1 MSGNVESNAVT
12 PKVQLLWLL
21 GVRFS
26 VIGISVLAA
35 LATLTWMDGSSALLA
50 GRMLWPLSIFL
61 VASVGSWWWVRRAG
75 PSLYFT
81 VTQLSIDLLLVTSIV
96 YGTGGAIS
104 PFLFLYL
111 PVVMV
116 AAVLGNRAVSLLT
129 AAAGSLCYLALTIAL
144 SNDLIPAL
152 DGSAAVSTPSSG
164 LALQIIGLTSAMVL
178 VAIATSYLV
187 QGILNRDIQVARSQ
201 RDLAEVTERQR
212 HLIESLPEGMC
223 VVDLKGVIRIW
234 NTSFREIFSVS
245 DTALKGAVLRKVIQS
260 FDADA
265 TFLGTE
271 DSLSGELTCPA
282 SPGSEPR
289 RMRFTSRPLP
299 EDEGLVVMFH
309 DITVL
314 RSMEEQLDL
323 QDRMARLL
331 SSTSSEPHRQRTGL
345 ADFIGESPVMQKV
358 FGLIVRVAKSDATV
372 LVHGESGTGK
382 ELVARAIHHESTR
395 AAGPFVA
402 VNCGAIPETL
412 LESEFFGHK
421 RGAFTGAHADHP
433 GLFAR
438 ASGGT
443 LFLDEIGELPTL
455 MQAKLLRAIQERSVR
470 PVGGDKDVPVD
481 VRIVAATNRN
491 LKREIELGN
500 FREDLFYRLN
510 VISINLPPLR
520 ERKEDIP
527 LLVNAILRRLMS
539 QRKRNDAAEDL
550 LIGSSTPTLPPH
562 TLQLLLSYAYPG
574 NVRELENML
583 ERAFVLGGSVILPEH
598 LPDAVRSSESAVTD
612 QKPSERSTTAI
623 IIDESIEFPVD
634 LERILESLERRY
646 LERALEQSGGM
657 KKKAAQLLGINFRSF
672 RYRLQKFGMHDGA
685 ES

>member
-1 MSGNVESNAVT
+1 VSVNVESKAVT
-12 PKVQLLWLL
+12 TKVQLLWLL

-26 VIGISVLAA
+26 VIGISLVAA
-35 LATLTWMDGSSALLA
+35 LATLNWMDGSSARLA
-50 GRMLWPLSIFL
+50 GRMLWPLSIFM
-61 VASVGSWWWVRRAG
+61 VASISSWWWVRRAG
-75 PSLYFT
+75 PSLHFT
-81 VTQLSIDLLLVTSIV
+81 VTQISIDLLLVTSIV

-116 AAVLGNRAVSLLT
+116 AAVLGNRTISLIT
-129 AAAGSLCYLALTIAL
+129 AGVGSLCYLALTIAL
-144 SNDLIPAL
+144 SSGMIPAL

-164 LALQIIGLTSAMVL
+164 LALQIIGLSSAMVL
-178 VAIATSYLV
+178 VAVATSYLV
-187 QGILNRDIQVARSQ
+187 QGILNRDLQVARSQ
-201 RDLAEVTERQR
+201 QDLAEVTERQR

-223 VVDLKGVIRIW
+223 VVDTKGSIRIW

-245 DTALKGAVLRKVIQS
+245 NTSLKGAPLSKIIRS
-260 FDADA
+260 FDAEA
-265 TFLGTE
+265 TFLGT
-271 DSLSGELTCPA
+271 DDALSGELTCPA
-282 SPGSEPR
+282 APGSEPR
-289 RMRFTSRPLP
+289 RMRFRSRPLP
-299 EDEGLVVMFH
+299 GEEGAVVMFQ
-309 DITVL
+309 DITAL

-331 SSTSSEPHRQRTGL
+331 SSSSNEPLRKQTGL

-470 PVGGDKDVPVD
+470 PVGGDRDVSVD

-527 LLVNAILRRLMS
+527 LLVNAILKRLIS
-539 QRKRNDAAEDL
+539 QRKRSDTTEQN
-550 LIGSSTPTLPPH
+550 LIGSTVPALPPH
-562 TLQLLLSYAYPG
+562 TLQLLLNYPYPG

-598 LPDAVRSSESAVTD
+598 LPDAVRVSDSAAMESTSEGRSA
-612 QKPSERSTTAI
+612 TTI
-623 IIDESIEFPVD
+623 IVDESIEFPVD

-685 ES
+685 E